1 MKIKQIIKY
10 NVKKINISKYKNQTK
25 NINKKMRHNN
35 NKKSRINFNN
45 ANLKKNYKVNNLKF
59 S

>member
-10 NVKKINISKYKNQTK
+10 NVKKINISKYKNQNK
-25 NINKKMRHNN
+25 NINKKTRY

-45 ANLKKNYKVNNLKF
+45 ANLKKNHKINKLKF